1 MSRIGQS
8 PVNINE
14 NVEAILENKLLKIKG
29 PKGFLEIEVSNSVDL
44 KINNGNIFI
53 ENKDDTQ
60 KGKANW
66 GTTRALINNMVIGV
80 TTGFTKNLEIVGV
93 GYRGSVS
100 GKKLTLN
107 LGLSHAVE
115 IEIPDDIE
123 VKMDGNTK
131 LAISSVNKQKLGQFC
146 SVIRSKRPP
155 EPFKGK
161 GIRYADEYIIKKEGK
176 KK

>member
-8 PVNINE
+8 PVSIKE
-14 NVEAILENKLLKIKG
+14 NVEAILENKSLKIRG
-29 PKGFLEIEVSNSVDL
+29 PKGFLEMQVSNSVDL
-44 KINNGNIFI
+44 KIKDDNILI
-53 ENKDDTQ
+53 ENKDNTL

-93 GYRGSVS
+93 GYRGAVS

-131 LAISSVNKQKLGQFC
+131 LAISSANKQKLGQFC

-161 GIRYADEYIIKKEGK
+161 GIRYEDEFIIRKEGK

>member
-8 PVNINE
+8 PVNFQE
-14 NVEAILENKLLKIKG
+14 NVEVNFENKLLRLKG
-29 PKGFLEIEVSNSVDL
+29 PKGLLEMQISNSVDV
-44 KINNGNIFI
+44 KIGDNNISV
-53 ENKDDTQ
+53 ENKENTK

-80 TTGFTKNLEIVGV
+80 TKGFTKDLEIVGV
-93 GYRGSVS
+93 GYRGAVS

-131 LAISSVNKQKLGQFC
+131 LSISSANKQKLGEFC
-146 SVIRSKRPP
+146 SVLRSKRPP

-161 GIRYADEYIIKKEGK
+161 GIRYVDEYIIRKEGK

>member
-8 PVNINE
+8 PVNFQE
-14 NVEAILENKLLKIKG
+14 NIEVNFENKLLRLKG
-29 PKGFLEIEVSNSVDL
+29 PKGLLEMQISNSVDV
-44 KINNGNIFI
+44 KIDNNNILV
-53 ENKDDTQ
+53 ENKDNTQ

-80 TTGFTKNLEIVGV
+80 TSGFTKDLEIVGV
-93 GYRGSVS
+93 GYRGAVS

-107 LGLSHAVE
+107 LGLSHVVE

-131 LAISSVNKQKLGQFC
+131 LSISSANKQKLGEFC
-146 SVIRSKRPP
+146 SVLRSKRPP

-161 GIRYADEYIIKKEGK
+161 GIRYVDEYIIRKEGK

>member
-8 PVNINE
+8 PINLKE
-14 NVEAILENKLLKIKG
+14 NVEVNFENKFLKLKG
-29 PKGFLEIEVSNSVDL
+29 PKGLLEMEISNSVDV
-44 KINNGNIFI
+44 KINDNNII
-53 ENKDDTQ
+53 VENKDDTL

-80 TTGFTKNLEIVGV
+80 TTGFTRNLEIVGV
-93 GYRGSVS
+93 GYRGAVS

-107 LGLSHAVE
+107 LGLSHSVE

-131 LAISSVNKQKLGQFC
+131 LSLTSANKQKLGQFC

-161 GIRYADEYIIKKEGK
+161 GIRYSDEYVIKKEGK

>member
-8 PVNINE
+8 PINIKE

-29 PKGFLEIEVSNSVDL
+29 PKGFLEMEVSNSVDL
-44 KINNGNIFI
+44 KINDDKILI
-53 ENKDDTQ
+53 ENKDDTL
-60 KGKANW
+60 KGKAKW

-93 GYRGSVS
+93 GYRGAVS

-107 LGLSHAVE
+107 LGLSHVVE

-161 GIRYADEYIIKKEGK
+161 GIRYVDEYIIRKEGK

>member
-8 PVNINE
+8 PVSIKE
-14 NVEAILENKLLKIKG
+14 NVEAILENKSLKIRG
-29 PKGFLEIEVSNSVDL
+29 PKGFLEMEVSNSVDL
-44 KINNGNIFI
+44 KINDDNILI
-53 ENKDDTQ
+53 ENKDNTMR
-60 KGKANW
+60 GKANW

-93 GYRGSVS
+93 GYRGAVS

-161 GIRYADEYIIKKEGK
+161 GIRYADEYIIRKEGK

>member
-8 PVNINE
+8 PVNIKE
-14 NVEAILENKLLKIKG
+14 KVEAILENKSLKIKG
-29 PKGFLEIEVSNSVDL
+29 PKGFLEMEVSNSVDL
-44 KINNGNIFI
+44 KINDDNILI
-53 ENKDDTQ
+53 ENKDNTL

-80 TTGFTKNLEIVGV
+80 TTGFSKNLEIVGV
-93 GYRGSVS
+93 GYRGAVS

-131 LAISSVNKQKLGQFC
+131 LAISSANKQKLGQFC
-146 SVIRSKRPP
+146 SFIRSKRPP

-161 GIRYADEYIIKKEGK
+161 GIRYADEYIIRKEGK

>member
-8 PVNINE
+8 PVNIKE
-14 NVEAILENKLLKIKG
+14 NVEAILENKLLKLKG
-29 PKGFLEIEVSNSVDL
+29 PKGFLEMEVSNSVDL
-44 KINNGNIFI
+44 KINDDKIFI
-53 ENKDDTQ
+53 ENKDNTL

-93 GYRGSVS
+93 GYRGAVS

-131 LAISSVNKQKLGQFC
+131 LAISSANKQKLGQFC

-161 GIRYADEYIIKKEGK
+161 GIRYADEYIVR
-176 KK
+176 

>member
-8 PVNINE
+8 PVSIKE
-14 NVEAILENKLLKIKG
+14 NVEAILENKSLKIKG
-29 PKGFLEIEVSNSVDL
+29 PKGFLEMEVSNSVDL
-44 KINNGNIFI
+44 KIKDNNIFI
-53 ENKDDTQ
+53 ENKDNTL

-93 GYRGSVS
+93 GYRGAVS

-115 IEIPDDIE
+115 IVIPDDIE

-131 LAISSVNKQKLGQFC
+131 LAVSSVNKQKLGQFC

-161 GIRYADEYIIKKEGK
+161 GIRYWH
-176 KK
+176 

>member
-8 PVNINE
+8 PINLE
-14 NVEAILENKLLKIKG
+14 DNVEVVYDNSILKLKG
-29 PKGFLEIEVSNSVDL
+29 PKGSLEMKIQNTIDL
-44 KINNGNIFI
+44 KVEDKKIVVQ
-53 ENKDDTQ
+53 NKDDTL

-66 GTTRALINNMVIGV
+66 GTTRALINNMAVGV
-80 TTGFTKNLEIVGV
+80 SNGFTKNLEIVGV
-93 GYRGSVS
+93 GYRGAVS

-107 LGLSHAVE
+107 LGLSHTVE
-115 IEIPDDIE
+115 IDIPEDIDI
-123 VKMDGNTK
+123 KMDGNTK
-131 LAISSVNKQKLGQFC
+131 LEVSGANKQKIGQFC

-161 GIRYADEYIIKKEGK
+161 GIRYANEFIIRKEGK

>member
-8 PVNINE
+8 PVSIKE
-14 NVEAILENKLLKIKG
+14 NVEAILENKSLKIRG
-29 PKGFLEIEVSNSVDL
+29 PKGLLEMEVSNSVNL
-44 KINNGNIFI
+44 KIKDDNILI
-53 ENKDDTQ
+53 ENKDNTL

-93 GYRGSVS
+93 GYRGAVS

-131 LAISSVNKQKLGQFC
+131 LAVSSVNKQKLGQFC

-161 GIRYADEYIIKKEGK
+161 GVKYVGEHIVRKEGK

>member
-8 PVNINE
+8 PVSIKE
-14 NVEAILENKLLKIKG
+14 NVEAILENKSLKIRG
-29 PKGFLEIEVSNSVDL
+29 PKGFLEMEVSNSVDL
-44 KINNGNIFI
+44 KIKDDNILI
-53 ENKDDTQ
+53 ENKDNTL

-93 GYRGSVS
+93 GYRGAVS

-115 IEIPDDIE
+115 IQIPDDIE

-131 LAISSVNKQKLGQFC
+131 LTISSVNKQKLGQFC

-161 GIRYADEYIIKKEGK
+161 GIRYTDEYIIRKEGK

>member
-8 PVNINE
+8 PVNIKE
-14 NVEAILENKLLKIKG
+14 NVEAILENKLLKLKG
-29 PKGFLEIEVSNSVDL
+29 PKGFLEMEVSNSVDL
-44 KINNGNIFI
+44 KINDDNILI
-53 ENKDDTQ
+53 ENKDNTL

-66 GTTRALINNMVIGV
+66 GTIRALINNMVIGV

-93 GYRGSVS
+93 GYRGAVS

-131 LAISSVNKQKLGQFC
+131 LAISSANKQKLGQFC
-146 SVIRSKRPP
+146 AVIRSKRPP

-161 GIRYADEYIIKKEGK
+161 GIRYANEYIIRKEGK

>member
-8 PVNINE
+8 PVSIKE
-14 NVEAILENKLLKIKG
+14 SVEAILENKSLKIRG
-29 PKGFLEIEVSNSVDL
+29 PKGFLEMEVSNSVDL
-44 KINNGNIFI
+44 KIEDENILI
-53 ENKDDTQ
+53 ENKDNTL

-93 GYRGSVS
+93 GYRGAVS

-131 LAISSVNKQKLGQFC
+131 LAISSVNKQKLGEFC
-146 SVIRSKRPP
+146 SFIRSKRPP

-161 GIRYADEYIIKKEGK
+161 GIRYADEYIIRKEGK

>member
-8 PVNINE
+8 PVSIKE
-14 NVEAILENKLLKIKG
+14 NVEAILENKSLKIRG
-29 PKGFLEIEVSNSVDL
+29 PKGFLEMEVSNSVDL
-44 KINNGNIFI
+44 KIKDDNILI
-53 ENKDDTQ
+53 ENKDNTL

-93 GYRGSVS
+93 GYRGAVS

-161 GIRYADEYIIKKEGK
+161 GIRYSDEYIVRKEGK

>member
-8 PVNINE
+8 PVIFQE
-14 NVEAILENKLLKIKG
+14 NVEVNFENKLLRLKG
-29 PKGFLEIEVSNSVDL
+29 PKGMLEMQISNSVDV
-44 KINNGNIFI
+44 KIVDNNISI
-53 ENKDDTQ
+53 ENKENTK

-80 TTGFTKNLEIVGV
+80 TKGFTKDLEIVGV
-93 GYRGSVS
+93 GYRGAVS

-107 LGLSHAVE
+107 LGLSHVVE

-131 LAISSVNKQKLGQFC
+131 LSISSANKQKLGEFC
-146 SVIRSKRPP
+146 SVLRSKRPP

-161 GIRYADEYIIKKEGK
+161 GIRYVDEYIIRKEGK

>member
-8 PVNINE
+8 PINLKE
-14 NVEAILENKLLKIKG
+14 NVEVNFENKFLKLKG
-29 PKGFLEIEVSNSVDL
+29 PKGLLEMEISNSVDV
-44 KINNGNIFI
+44 KINDNNII
-53 ENKDDTQ
+53 VENKDDTL

-66 GTTRALINNMVIGV
+66 GTIRALINNMVIGV

-93 GYRGSVS
+93 GYRGAVS

-107 LGLSHAVE
+107 LGLSHSVE

-131 LAISSVNKQKLGQFC
+131 LSLTSANKQKLGQFC

-161 GIRYADEYIIKKEGK
+161 GIRYSDEYVIKKEGK

>member
-8 PVNINE
+8 PVNFLE
-14 NVEAILENKLLKIKG
+14 NVEVNFENKLLRLKG
-29 PKGFLEIEVSNSVDL
+29 PKGLLEMQISNSVDV
-44 KINNGNIFI
+44 KIGDNNISV
-53 ENKDDTQ
+53 ENKENTK

-80 TTGFTKNLEIVGV
+80 TKGFTKDLEIVGV
-93 GYRGSVS
+93 GYRGAVS

-115 IEIPDDIE
+115 IQIPDDIE

-131 LAISSVNKQKLGQFC
+131 LSISSANKQKLGEFC
-146 SVIRSKRPP
+146 SVLRSKRPP

-161 GIRYADEYIIKKEGK
+161 GIRYVDEYIIRKEGK

>member
-8 PVNINE
+8 PVSIKE
-14 NVEAILENKLLKIKG
+14 NVEVILENKSLKLKG
-29 PKGFLEIEVSNSVDL
+29 PKGFLEMEVSNSVDL
-44 KINNGNIFI
+44 KINDDNIFI
-53 ENKDDTQ
+53 ENKDNTL

-93 GYRGSVS
+93 GYRGAVS

-107 LGLSHAVE
+107 LGLSHSVE

-131 LAISSVNKQKLGQFC
+131 LSLTSANKQKLGQFC

-161 GIRYADEYIIKKEGK
+161 GIRYSDEYVIRKEGK

>member
-8 PVNINE
+8 PVILQE
-14 NVEAILENKLLKIKG
+14 NVEVFFDNELLKLKG
-29 PKGFLEIEVSNSVDL
+29 PKGLLEMKISNSVDV
-44 KINNGNIFI
+44 KVNDNNILV
-53 ENKDDTQ
+53 ENKDDTL

-66 GTTRALINNMVIGV
+66 GTTRALINNMLIGV

-93 GYRGSVS
+93 GYRGAVS

-107 LGLSHAVE
+107 LGLSHSVE
-115 IEIPDDIE
+115 IDIPDDIDI
-123 VKMDGNTK
+123 KMDGNTK
-131 LAISSVNKQKLGQFC
+131 LSISSANKQKLGEFC

-161 GIRYADEYIIKKEGK
+161 GIRYSDEYIIRKEGK

>member
-8 PVNINE
+8 PVNFKE
-14 NVEAILENKLLKIKG
+14 NVEAILENKSLKIKG
-29 PKGFLEIEVSNSVDL
+29 PKGFLEMEVSNSVDL
-44 KINNGNIFI
+44 KINDDNILI
-53 ENKDDTQ
+53 ENKDNTL

-93 GYRGSVS
+93 GYRGAVS
-100 GKKLTLN
+100 GNKLTLN

-115 IEIPDDIE
+115 IVIPDDIE

-131 LAISSVNKQKLGQFC
+131 IAVSSVNKQKLGQFC

-161 GIRYADEYIIKKEGK
+161 GIRYTDEYIIRKEGK

>member
-8 PVNINE
+8 PVNFQE
-14 NVEAILENKLLKIKG
+14 NVEVNFENKLLKLKG
-29 PKGFLEIEVSNSVDL
+29 PKGLLEMQISNSVDV
-44 KINNGNIFI
+44 KIGDNNISV
-53 ENKDDTQ
+53 ENKENTK

-80 TTGFTKNLEIVGV
+80 TKGFTKDLEIVGV
-93 GYRGSVS
+93 GYRGAVS

-131 LAISSVNKQKLGQFC
+131 LSISSANKQKLGEFC
-146 SVIRSKRPP
+146 SVLRSKRPP

-161 GIRYADEYIIKKEGK
+161 GIRYVDEYIIRKEGK